1 MTVMGIG
8 YIDSVIIY
16 NRYYNDTTGTEQ
28 YFGTRLDGVRVEFTK
43 EQNQS
48 KSGSEDVSDCLL
60 KIPNDSTLP
69 KPYKVPELWN
79 DLTADEMLNSFT
91 LNTNGDFFVL
101 VKKPELNLDID
112 APEGVQTSRVT
123 PYEEGFLQYM
133 KDKYSYVYQM
143 SSFAVFGLIPH
154 FEVGGK

>member
-1 MTVMGIG
+1 MGIG
-8 YIDSVIIY
+8 YIDSVVVY

-69 KPYKVPELWN
+69 KPYLVPEIWN
-79 DLTADEMLNSFT
+79 DLTADEMLQNFT
-91 LNTNGDFFVL
+91 LSTDGDFFLL
-101 VKKPELNLDID
+101 VKKKELNLDID
-112 APEGVQTSRVT
+112 APIGMQDSSD
-123 PYEEGFLQYM
+123 PMYDGGFYEYM
-133 KDKYSYVYQM
+133 KGKYSYVYQM
-143 SSFAVFGLIPH
+143 SSFAVFGLIPY
-154 FEVGGK
+154 FQIGGK